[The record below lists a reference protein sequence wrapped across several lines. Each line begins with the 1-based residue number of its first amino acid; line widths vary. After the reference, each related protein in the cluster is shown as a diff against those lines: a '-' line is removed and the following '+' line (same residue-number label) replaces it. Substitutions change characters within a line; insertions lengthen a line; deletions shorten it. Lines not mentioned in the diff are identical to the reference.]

1 MKKTIF
7 LVCAILMMPVVANAC
22 GGTIIKGQYCLS
34 DEQMNWYSAYA
45 WCQAQGMQLVDV
57 EIVCGSLSDCPAL
70 KISEDEINQLLP
82 DDYTG
87 IREVWGWTNTS
98 VNSKQAYR
106 IRLGWGS
113 LFDNNGSYQL
123 RTNTSNRALCM

>member
-45 WCQAQGMQLVDV
+45 WCQAQSMQLVDV
-57 EIVCGSLSDCPAL
+57 EIVCGSLSNCPAL
-70 KISEDEINQLLP
+70 KMSEDEINQLGHI
-82 DDYTG
+82 T
-87 IREVWGWTNTS
+87 GWTNTS
-98 VNSKQAYR
+98 VNAKQAYR
-106 IRLGWGS
+106 IHFDSGS
-113 LFDNNGSYQL
+113 LFDNNGTYQL